1 MKRKAE
7 EDVERRIELE
17 WQTKIDFARK
27 IFVMKKWQIL
37 VSEKKYRRDSTQN
50 SLKDFDPIGQK
61 LSFPF
66 SDILQRK
73 IQTANAS
80 VKKNI
85 PAGLAIN
92 YSCTSED
99 LFYRLG
105 TDSSRFID
113 LSKMLLSTLRNLN
126 NISSPSV
133 HTVVLFKLAVVIVQK
148 KEIRDNVP
156 KLVQMWI
163 NSRLKFDVVLS
174 KKLEG
179 KEVRTVV
186 VFRDLDSV
194 KYDGFDAILFVI
206 PSNNATDVEI
216 QVKNSGISS
225 HIGHR
230 IPYLVL
236 RLDDGEPKLL
246 THFGTVDK
254 NNQCEP
260 NEGFDQLE
268 EGDYDNCLSAG
279 CESLV
284 QDYANNLCDKTHIFP
299 CSTIERVSVQKLCCL
314 VMRRTLWEV
323 SDNTEGL
330 PSHLLREAFNRSEDK
345 IIGHCR
351 DGLNALLQ
359 EISLL
364 SDCSKY
370 DSLSYWPGIE
380 FLDPLS
386 SEVPSYFAGNKGL
399 PKNWRQSLNPTKLKD
414 IVWDM
419 FPSFVHPTPAIAVV
433 GEILVG
439 APLLVR
445 QRCGE
450 MFEEKQI
457 QSCFESAF
465 RWQESVAEKNGVVV
479 AVYLPQGEV
488 ASLIDRAIDG
498 LIQET
503 LTRTTTHISDTLL
516 LLPLELLEGKS
527 SSGVDKIDNSKE
539 EISNL
544 ELQEGHTKG
553 KSTDKAFLLP
563 STTFPSLEEKRR
575 SKRSIPVC
583 HGKCSPKKNDVD
595 VFDVKRQKI
604 NDEEGY
610 NSLTE
615 LDESKLYTA
624 KLQAL
629 LDGDMTID
637 VGIGETTLVDIL
649 SYGCHDIISK

>member
-1 MKRKAE
+1 
-7 EDVERRIELE
+7 
-17 WQTKIDFARK
+17 
-27 IFVMKKWQIL
+27 
-37 VSEKKYRRDSTQN
+37 
-50 SLKDFDPIGQK
+50 
-61 LSFPF
+61 
-66 SDILQRK
+66 
-73 IQTANAS
+73 
-80 VKKNI
+80 VKKQI

-113 LSKMLLSTLRNLN
+113 LSKMLLSTLCNKN
-126 NISSPSV
+126 NISSLSV
-133 HTVVLFKLAVVIVQK
+133 HTVVLFKLAVVIVK
-148 KEIRDNVP
+148 KKATRDNVP

-163 NSRLKFDVVLS
+163 NSRLKLDVVLR

-206 PSNNATDVEI
+206 PSNNATDVQI
-216 QVKNSGISS
+216 QVKNSDLSS

-230 IPYLVL
+230 VPYLVL
-236 RLDDGEPKLL
+236 RLDDGEAKLL
-246 THFGTVDK
+246 THFGTVDI
-254 NNQCEP
+254 NNTCEP
-260 NEGFDQLE
+260 NEGFDHLE
-268 EGDYDNCLSAG
+268 EGDYDNYLVAG
-279 CESLV
+279 CESLI

-314 VMRRTLWEV
+314 VMRRTLWEI
-323 SDNTEGL
+323 SENTEGL
-330 PSHLLREAFNRSEDK
+330 PSHLLREAFNRSEENV
-345 IIGHCR
+345 IGHCR
-351 DGLNALLQ
+351 DALIALLQ

-364 SDCSKY
+364 SDCDKY
-370 DSLSYWPGIE
+370 GSLSYWPGSE
-380 FLDPLS
+380 FLDPSS

-433 GEILVG
+433 GEMLAG

-445 QRCGE
+445 QRCGN

-457 QSCFESAF
+457 QSCFESVF
-465 RWQESVAEKNGVVV
+465 QWQESIAENNGVVI
-479 AVYLPQGEV
+479 AIYLPQGEV
-488 ASLIDRAIDG
+488 ASLIDRTIDG

-503 LTRTTTHISDTLL
+503 LTRTTTHIPDALL
-516 LLPLELLEGKS
+516 LLPLALLEGKS
-527 SSGVDKIDNSKE
+527 SSGLDKIDYSRE
-539 EISNL
+539 DISNL

-553 KSTDKAFLLP
+553 KSTDKLFILP
-563 STTFPSLEEKRR
+563 STAFSSLEENRR
-575 SKRSIPVC
+575 SKRSIPIC
-583 HGKCSPKKNDVD
+583 RGKCSPKKNDLD

-604 NDEEGY
+604 NDEEDY
-610 NSLTE
+610 NCLTE

-649 SYGCHDIISK
+649 SYGCDDIRSK